1 MPAGHRVVCAPSRTG
16 DLVQCL
22 AHRGLPVSVCGESGH
37 PVADVFVFLG
47 ADLGLVGPGAYT
59 ILGAV
64 SQEMMI
70 LRVRALPGEWAGAR
84 VGPVASA

>member
-1 MPAGHRVVCAPSRTG
+1 M
-16 DLVQCL
+16 
-22 AHRGLPVSVCGESGH
+22 
-37 PVADVFVFLG
+37 FVFLG

-70 LRVRALPGEWAGAR
+70 LRARTLPGEWAGAR